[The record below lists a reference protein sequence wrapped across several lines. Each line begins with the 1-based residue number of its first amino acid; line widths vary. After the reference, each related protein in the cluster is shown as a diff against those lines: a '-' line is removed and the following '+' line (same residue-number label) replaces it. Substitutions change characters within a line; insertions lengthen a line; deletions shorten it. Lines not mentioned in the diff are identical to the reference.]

1 MRNVTFVTRVV
12 NVLTHFG
19 GGGHKYAAGGY
30 SNDTLDVTIDR
41 FKTFLVEII
50 E

>member
-1 MRNVTFVTRVV
+1 MSDDYIPPEFSAKY
-12 NVLTHFG
+12 FG